1 MKIRNLSPFN
11 RHDDTRV
18 AHAFP
23 TTHFAKLGSRALFTI
38 VGGSVLI
45 NPAFA
50 QEQTADEVPEVVVT
64 GMRASLETSQSIKL
78 ESDTFVDSIT
88 AQDIGAFPDKS
99 VAEALQRVPGITVS
113 RLQSSDDSNHFSAEP
128 ATVLIRG
135 LTFVRTEFNGRDS
148 FSADG
153 YRGLNF
159 NDVSPELMAGVDSY
173 KNQTAEMIEGGI
185 AGVVNLRTRMPLDM
199 GEQTLALTGRVNYGS
214 RSEEP
219 TYEASGVYSKTWET
233 SGGRF
238 GMLLN
243 AAYSNIVTRTEAVNM
258 TRISTLCSDYPQVG
272 GAFPAANVDA
282 DGNVVCNT
290 NPYGG
295 TGWRYAPGQVNF
307 SQVDYDRTRH
317 GAAITLQYENDARN
331 LQLTLTGIH
340 SRYENPW
347 LERSSNISW
356 PTGAGFGTPVWA
368 PFNAPAWR
376 PITGN
381 FAFGA
386 DGMLDSGVIGQPAD
400 VAGFYEG
407 TSAANIN
414 HGSAVPGLPFVN
426 GQDACGGVCLTGAN
440 VSNEARIFDHDEQTR
455 DFSFNVKWDINED
468 LHTSFDVQTIRA
480 RTNNY
485 DILVAANSIARAD
498 YTTDSN
504 GTPKVALSP
513 GPNVN
518 YADGFLANPHNYWM
532 QFIQDHWENNDAD
545 EVAARAD
552 VEYDLGTG
560 GWLSSLKAGVRF
572 ADREQ
577 KVRYS
582 SYNWAPIAPS
592 WSCNGPGFNVDNTTA
607 APYPAACGNG
617 NPFNGYPEGIWES
630 TSLSDHF
637 DGSVFPNGPMV
648 FLNRSTLRDYDLHTE
663 GLADRNVN
671 APQGWN
677 PLCDRT
683 ANVPGEGCFTQPE
696 ILDVKEKSK
705 AAYLMLRFGGPE
717 ANLGSVNVVGNIG
730 ARFVR
735 TEVSS
740 HGNVGFPTAQWY
752 NDALASGQGAC
763 NAADNGANQA
773 TDIQCWLTPALLA
786 FSSGTGTENTLD
798 KTYTNVLPSF
808 NVRFGLTDSQFVR
821 FGYSKGMSRPDFGLL
836 RNSVSINAPPI
847 DTSNSSPYLI
857 RNASGA
863 VTGYNFIFSA
873 EAGYAGLKPV
883 EADNFDLSYE
893 AYFSK
898 SSSFTVGL
906 FYKKLENAIAY
917 GRAVRDIENGGST
930 QAVTIRGPSNDPG
943 SGGTL
948 KGFEIAY
955 QTFFDSLP
963 GAWSGLGVQL
973 NYTRAKQDDINNS
986 NLAVQAGYLPGSTT
1000 AFGGGNNGST
1010 GGQGNAGNPLSFT
1023 SNVIDSHR
1031 LAGISDHSY
1040 NIVGLYEF
1048 GKIGARLAYSWR
1060 SEFVTANLDCC
1071 VGLPVWQKDN
1081 GYMDG
1086 SARYA
1091 INDNMELSLDVSNIL
1106 NTTAV
1111 TQQQVFGDSTLTP
1124 GANPVK
1130 LDSGWV
1136 RNDRRFQLG
1145 VRFKY

>member
-1 MKIRNLSPFN
+1 
-11 RHDDTRV
+11 
-18 AHAFP
+18 
-23 TTHFAKLGSRALFTI
+23 LFTI
-38 VGGSVLI
+38 VGGSILI

-50 QEQTADEVPEVVVT
+50 QEQTADEVPEVIVT
-64 GMRASLETSQSIKL
+64 GLRASIESAQGIKR

-88 AQDIGAFPDKS
+88 ATDIGAFPDKS

-128 ATVLIRG
+128 ATVLVRG

-159 NDVSPELMAGVDSY
+159 NDVSPELMSGVDTY

-185 AGVVNLRTRMPLDM
+185 AGVVNLRTRMPFDSD
-199 GEQTLALTGRVNYGS
+199 GQSLALTGRVNYGD
-214 RSEEP
+214 RSDEP
-219 TYEASGVYSKTWET
+219 TYEASGVYSNNWET
-233 SGGRF
+233 GGGRF
-238 GMLLN
+238 GVLANL
-243 AAYSNIVTRTEAVNM
+243 AYSNILTRTEAVNM
-258 TRISTLCSDYPQVG
+258 TRISTLCSDYPQTG
-272 GAFPAANVDA
+272 GAFPPAVVDN

-295 TGWRYAPGQVNF
+295 SGWAYAPSQVNY
-307 SQVDYDRTRH
+307 SQVDYDRTRY
-317 GAAITLQYENDARN
+317 GAALTLQYENDAKN
-331 LQLTLTGIH
+331 LQMSLTGVY

-347 LERSSNISW
+347 LERSANISF

-376 PITGN
+376 PISGN

-407 TSAANIN
+407 TNAANIN

-426 GQDACGGVCLTGAN
+426 GAEACGGPCVTGAN
-440 VSNEARIFDHDEQTR
+440 VSDEARIFDHEEQTR
-455 DFSFNVKWDINED
+455 DISFNVKWDVTEN
-468 LHTSFDVQTIRA
+468 LHTQFDVQYIKADTS
-480 RTNNY
+480 NY
-485 DILVAANSIARAD
+485 DILVAANSLAQVD
-498 YTTDSN
+498 YSTTGD
-504 GTPKVALSP
+504 GTPRIGLSP
-513 GPNVN
+513 APNVN

-532 QFIQDHWENNDAD
+532 QFIQDHWEDNDAD
-545 EVAARAD
+545 EVSARAD
-552 VEYDLGTG
+552 AEYDLGSG

-582 SYNWAPIAPS
+582 SYNWAPIAPA
-592 WSCNGPGFNVDNTTA
+592 WSCNGPGFNIDNTQA
-607 APYPAACGNG
+607 AAYPAACGNP
-617 NPFNGYPEGIWES
+617 NTFNGYPADIWES

-637 DGSVFPNGPMV
+637 DGSVFDNGPLV

-677 PLCDRT
+677 PLCDRA
-683 ANVPGEGCFTQPE
+683 ANIEGEGCFTAPE

-705 AAYLMLRFGGPE
+705 AAYLMLRFGGPD
-717 ANLGSVNVVGNIG
+717 ANLGSVNVVGNVG
-730 ARFVR
+730 VRFVR

-740 HGNVGFPTAQWY
+740 HGNVSFPTADWY
-752 NDALASGQGAC
+752 NNALASGQGAC
-763 NAADNGANQA
+763 DPANNGTNQA
-773 TDIQCWLTPALLA
+773 TDIQCWLTPELLA
-786 FSSGTGTENTLD
+786 YSTGTGQENTLD
-798 KTYTNVLPSF
+798 KSYTNILPSL
-808 NVRFGLTDSQFVR
+808 NVRLGFTDTQFVR

-836 RNSVSINAPPI
+836 RNSVAINAPPI

-857 RNASGA
+857 KNAQGQ
-863 VTGYNFIFSA
+863 VTGYNFVFNA
-873 EAGYAGLKPV
+873 EAGYAGLEPV

-893 AYFSK
+893 VYFNK
-898 SSSFTVGL
+898 SSSLTLNL
-906 FYKKLENAIAY
+906 FYKQLENTISY
-917 GRAVRDIENGGST
+917 GRADREIENNGSS
-930 QAVTIRGPSNDPG
+930 QVVTIRGPSNDPG
-943 SGGTL
+943 NGGTL

-973 NYTRAKQDDINNS
+973 NYTHTDQSGINNS

-1000 AFGGGNNGST
+1000 AFGGGNNTST
-1010 GGQGNAGNPLSFT
+1010 GGQGNGGNPLSFT

-1031 LAGISDHSY
+1031 LAGISDDSY

-1048 GKIGARLAYSWR
+1048 GHFGARLAYSWR
-1060 SEFVTANLDCC
+1060 SEFLTANLDCC
-1071 VGLPVWQKDN
+1071 IGLPVWQKAS
-1081 GYMDG
+1081 GYLDG
-1086 SARYA
+1086 SARFGL
-1091 INDNMELSLDVSNIL
+1091 NDNMEFTLDIQNIL

-1124 GANPVK
+1124 DAKAVK

>member
-1 MKIRNLSPFN
+1 MKTCI
-11 RHDDTRV
+11 TR
-18 AHAFP
+18 P
-23 TTHFAKLGSRALFTI
+23 SRPISRALFTI

-45 NPAFA
+45 NPVFA
-50 QEQTADEVPEVVVT
+50 QNADPDVVPEVVVT
-64 GMRASLETSQSIKL
+64 GIRASLETSQSIKL
-78 ESDTFVDSIT
+78 DADTFVDSIT
-88 AQDIGAFPDKS
+88 ANDIGAFPDKS

-135 LTFVRTEFNGRDS
+135 LTFVRTQFNGRDS

-185 AGVVNLRTRMPLDM
+185 AGVVNLRTRMPLDTD
-199 GEQTLALTGRVNYGS
+199 GQQLALTGRVNYGS

-219 TYEASGVYSKTWET
+219 TYEASGVYTRSWDTNA
-233 SGGRF
+233 GRF
-238 GMLLN
+238 GLLVN

-258 TRISTLCSDYPQVG
+258 TRISTFCSDYPQAG
-272 GAFPAANVDA
+272 GAFPAAVVNG
-282 DGNVVCNT
+282 DGDVVCNA

-295 TGWRYAPGQVNF
+295 AGWRYAPGQVNF
-307 SQVDYDRTRH
+307 SQVDYDRTRT
-317 GAAITLQYENDARN
+317 GAALTLQYENDEGN
-331 LQLTLTGIH
+331 LQMTLNAIH

-356 PTGAGFGTPVWA
+356 PAGAGFGTPVWA
-368 PFNAPAWR
+368 PFNAPAMR
-376 PITGN
+376 PIGAGG
-381 FAFGA
+381 AFTFGSN
-386 DGMLDSGVIGQPAD
+386 GMLTSGVIGQPAD

-407 TSAANIN
+407 TSAANAN

-426 GQDACGGVCLTGAN
+426 GQDACGGVCLTGSN

-455 DFSFNVKWDINED
+455 DFSFNIKWDITED
-468 LHTSFDVQTIRA
+468 LHTQFDVQYIKA

-485 DILVAANSIARAD
+485 DILVAANSLAQVD
-498 YTTDSN
+498 YSVDSN
-504 GTPKVALSP
+504 GTPKVGLSEA
-513 GPNVN
+513 PNVN
-518 YADGFLANPHNYWM
+518 YAPGFLANPHNYWM

-545 EVAARAD
+545 ELAARAD
-552 VEYDLGTG
+552 LEYDLGSG

-582 SYNWAPIAPS
+582 SYNWAPIAPA
-592 WSCNGPGFNVDNTTA
+592 WSCNGPGFNVDNTTP
-607 APYPAACGNG
+607 APYPAACGNA
-617 NPFNGYPEGIWES
+617 NPFNGYPAGIWES
-630 TSLSDHF
+630 TSLADHF
-637 DGSVFPNGPMV
+637 DGSVFNNGPLV
-648 FLNRSTLRDYDLHTE
+648 FLNRSTLRNYDLHTE

-677 PLCDRT
+677 PLCDRA
-683 ANVPGEGCFTQPE
+683 ANVPGEGCFTASE
-696 ILDVKEKSK
+696 ILDVTEKSK

-717 ANLGSVNVVGNIG
+717 ANLGSVNVTGNIG
-730 ARFVR
+730 VRYVR

-740 HGNVGFPTAQWY
+740 HGQVGFPTAEWY
-752 NDALASGQGAC
+752 NNALASGQGAC
-763 NAADNGANQA
+763 NPANNGANQA
-773 TDIQCWLTPALLA
+773 TDIQCWLTPSLLA
-786 FSSGTGTENTLD
+786 FSTGNGTPNTLE
-798 KTYTNVLPSF
+798 KVYSNVLPSF
-808 NVRFGLTDSQFVR
+808 NVRFGFTDKQFVR

-847 DTSNSSPYLI
+847 DVSNSSPYLI
-857 RNASGA
+857 RNAAGA
-863 VTGYNFIFSA
+863 VTGYNFIFAA
-873 EAGYAGLKPV
+873 EAGYAGLKPIT
-883 EADNFDLSYE
+883 ADNFDLSYE
-893 AYFSK
+893 AYFNK
-898 SSSFTVGL
+898 SSSFTFGL
-906 FYKKLENAIAY
+906 FYKKLNDAIAY
-917 GRAVRDIENGGST
+917 GRADRLIENNGSE
-930 QAVTIRGPSNDPG
+930 QVVVIRGPSNDPG

-963 GAWSGLGVQL
+963 GAWSGLGVQA
-973 NYTRAKQDDINNS
+973 NYTRTKQSGINNS

-1010 GGQGNAGNPLSFT
+1010 GGNGNNGNPLSFA

-1040 NIVGLYEF
+1040 NLVGLYEY
-1048 GKIGARLAYSWR
+1048 GKVGARLAYSWR
-1060 SEFVTANLDCC
+1060 SEFLTANLDCC
-1071 VGLPVWQKDN
+1071 VGLPVWQKAS
-1081 GYMDG
+1081 GYLDG
-1086 SARYA
+1086 SVRYG
-1091 INDNMELSLDVSNIL
+1091 ITDNLEMSVDVSNIL

-1111 TQQQVFGDSTLTP
+1111 TQQQVFGDSSLTP
-1124 GANPVK
+1124 GANAVK

>member
-1 MKIRNLSPFN
+1 MKIRSDRPSRSDVKPF
-11 RHDDTRV
+11 H
-18 AHAFP
+18 
-23 TTHFAKLGSRALFTI
+23 SRLLFTI
-38 VGGSVLI
+38 VGGAVLV

-50 QEQTADEVPEVVVT
+50 QDQPAEIDEVVVT
-64 GMRASLETSQSIKL
+64 GMRASLESAQAIKL

-128 ATVLIRG
+128 STVLIRG

-159 NDVSPELMAGVDSY
+159 NDISPELMAGVDSY

-185 AGVVNLRTRMPLDM
+185 AGVVNLRTRQPLDL
-199 GEQTLALTGRVNYGS
+199 GESTLALTGRVNYGS

-233 SGGRF
+233 AGGRF
-238 GMLLN
+238 GLLAN
-243 AAYSNIVTRTEAVNM
+243 AAYSNILTRTEAVNM
-258 TRISTLCSDYPQVG
+258 TRIATFCSDYPQVG
-272 GAFPAANVDA
+272 GGFPNAVLNA
-282 DGNVVCNT
+282 DGDVVCNA

-295 TGWRYAPGQVNF
+295 SGWRYAPGQVNF
-307 SQVDYDRTRH
+307 SQVEYDRTRH
-317 GAAITLQYENDARN
+317 GAALTLQYENDEGN
-331 LQLTLTGIH
+331 LQMTLTGVH

-368 PFNAPAWR
+368 PFGSPAWR

-381 FAFGA
+381 FSFGA

-400 VAGFYEG
+400 AAGFYEG
-407 TSAANIN
+407 TNAGNLN
-414 HGSAVPGLPFVN
+414 HGSAVPGLPFIN
-426 GQDACGGVCLTGAN
+426 GSEACGGTPCITGAT

-455 DFSFNVKWDINED
+455 DFSYNIKWDVTED
-468 LHTSFDVQTIRA
+468 IHTQFDVQYIKA

-485 DILVAANSIARAD
+485 DILVAANSIAQAS
-498 YTTDSN
+498 YTTDSH
-504 GTPKVALSP
+504 GTPKISLSEA
-513 GPNVN
+513 PNTN
-518 YADGFLANPHNYWM
+518 YASGFLANPHNYWM

-545 EVAARAD
+545 ELAARAD
-552 VEYDLGTG
+552 VEFDLADE
-560 GWLSSLKAGVRF
+560 GWLGSLKVGVRY

-582 SYNWAPIAPS
+582 SYNWAPIAPP
-592 WSCNGPGFNVDNTTA
+592 WGCNGPGFNVDNTTP
-607 APYPAACGNG
+607 APYPAACGNP
-617 NPFNGYPEGIWES
+617 NPFNGYPDGIWES
-630 TSLSDHF
+630 VSLAGHY
-637 DGSVFPNGPMV
+637 DGSVFNNGPLV
-648 FLNRSTLRDYDLHTE
+648 FLNRATLRDYELHTE

-671 APQGWN
+671 APAGWN
-677 PLCDRT
+677 PLCDRPN
-683 ANVPGEGCFTQPE
+683 NVAGEGCFTPSE
-696 ILDVKEKSK
+696 ILDVQEKSK
-705 AAYLMLRFGGPE
+705 AAYLMWRFGGPE
-717 ANLGSVNVVGNIG
+717 ANLGSVNIRGNVGV
-730 ARFVR
+730 RVVR

-740 HGNVGFPTAQWY
+740 HGQVSFPTANWY

-763 NAADNGANQA
+763 DPANNGANQA
-773 TDIQCWLTPALLA
+773 TDIQCWLDPSLLA
-786 FSSGTGTENTLD
+786 YSNGSGTDNTLD
-798 KTYTNVLPSF
+798 KAYTNVLPSF
-808 NVRFGLTDSQFVR
+808 NVRMGFTDKQFVR

-847 DTSNSSPYLI
+847 DVSNSSPYLI
-857 RNASGA
+857 RNAQGA
-863 VTGYNFIFSA
+863 VTGYNFIFAA
-873 EAGYAGLKPV
+873 EAGYAGLEPV

-898 SSSFTVGL
+898 SSSFTLGV
-906 FYKKLENAIAY
+906 FYKKLQNAIAY
-917 GRAVRDIENGGST
+917 GRAVRDITNNGVT
-930 QAVTIRGPSNDPG
+930 ETVTIRGPSNDPG

-948 KGFEIAY
+948 KGFEVSY

-973 NYTRAKQDDINNS
+973 NYTRAKQEDINNS

-1040 NIVGLYEF
+1040 NIVGLYEY
-1048 GKIGARLAYSWR
+1048 GKVGARLAYSWR
-1060 SEFVTANLDCC
+1060 SEFLTANLDCC
-1071 VGLPVWQKDN
+1071 VGLPVWQKAN
-1081 GYMDG
+1081 GYLDASG
-1086 SARYA
+1086 RYA
-1091 INDNMELSLDVSNIL
+1091 LNDNLELSLDVSNLL

-1111 TQQQVFGDSTLTP
+1111 NQQQVFGDSTLTP

-1130 LDSGWV
+1130 IDSGWV